1 MIEKTNC
8 LTFCCH
14 GFQDG
19 RACPVCKGVPQFS
32 DNAATVTRTCE
43 SLVGEK
49 GQMNREASAYA
60 KYVGLDAKPE
70 PSLQLLV
77 IDIIGTCL
85 VIAERGGI
93 PKSVFRLPGSFL
105 SDFRYYVD
113 DPFDVVKTAIDGEKP
128 HTRLEK
134 NQTEAEYRYKIS
146 WRSDT
151 DYENWTTISDGEYDA
166 LSELAGKPLPIYE
179 GGVWK
184 KLLASDSKVGIDIGE
199 CVSIWRFTR

>member
-128 HTRLEK
+128 YPRIEK
-134 NQTEAEYRYKIS
+134 ITLTHYHYFWMGEYEKGG
-146 WRSDT
+146 RSI
-151 DYENWTTISDGEYDA
+151 NGAEYDA
-166 LSELAGKPLPIYE
+166 LSKLAGKPLPIYE
-179 GGVWK
+179 GGKWEM
-184 KLLASDSKVGIDIGE
+184 LTGSAERLCNETGIT
-199 CVSIWRFTR
+199 IWRYTR

>member
-60 KYVGLDAKPE
+60 KYVGLDAKPTAVDE
-70 PSLQLLV
+70 PELQLLV
-77 IDIIGTCL
+77 IDMGDCCVVRVEQGEID
-85 VIAERGGI
+85 
-93 PKSVFRLPGSFL
+93 LPPYL
-105 SDFRYYVD
+105 SSHTAHDDGVPVVVD
-113 DPFDVVKTAIDGEKP
+113 VPFTELRSAIDGEKP
-128 HTRLEK
+128 VPRIESESGGGHELHFLGANDVPCTTYIGGNAQKALE
-134 NQTEAEYRYKIS
+134 S
-146 WRSDT
+146 
-151 DYENWTTISDGEYDA
+151 
-166 LSELAGKPLPIYE
+166 LFGKPLPIYE
-179 GGVWK
+179 GGKWEDLHPK
-184 KLLASDSKVGIDIGE
+184 TGLGWEMPVG
-199 CVSIWRFTR
+199 IWRFTR

>member
-128 HTRLEK
+128 VPRIERGNGGGYRLFDCNDKFGHELC
-134 NQTEAEYRYKIS
+134 E
-146 WRSDT
+146 
-151 DYENWTTISDGEYDA
+151 DA
-166 LSELAGKPLPIYE
+166 FRVYQETVGKPLPIYS
-179 GGVWK
+179 GGKWEDLQPK
-184 KLLASDSKVGIDIGE
+184 TGLGWEMPVG
-199 CVSIWRFTR
+199 IWRFTR